1 MNIVLIGNSKNKFTL
16 NILREFLKLNI
27 GVKAYI
33 SVDQGY
39 KYNFYLFK
47 TVLKNIGFTAQ

>member
-16 NILREFLKLNI
+16 TILREFLKLNI

-39 KYNFYLFK
+39 KYNLYLFK
-47 TVLKNIGFTAQ
+47 TVLKI